1 VFTVRGV
8 YVEMMGGGTRYAEST
23 VFKTMQR
30 MKDDPKMK
38 DGPKRPP
45 TVRLES
51 SGTEGFRIAE
61 GAGAPECPTHPA
73 YWGGLLPGPPPL
85 LACYWLAQGSRSNEG
100 MTGGRCEFA
109 PEGAGTSW

>member
-1 VFTVRGV
+1 VFTVRDV
-8 YVEMMGGGTRYAEST
+8 YVELVAGGTRYAGPT

-30 MKDDPKMK
+30 RKDDPMK

-45 TVRLES
+45 TVRLER
-51 SGTEGFRIAE
+51 SGTEGVRIAE

-85 LACYWLAQGSRSNEG
+85 LDC
-100 MTGGRCEFA
+100 
-109 PEGAGTSW
+109 